1 VKKIFLSLVLAVWC
15 VAARAAG
22 NGPWVLTQA
31 QWSGVTRAA
40 QVVSLDP
47 LRRAIQAFDAQP
59 GAHLVVV
66 HNGGEDGL
74 FWASDLEGWLVALGV
89 PTDRIVDRIGAI
101 KPGRIQLR
109 IEPAP
114 PG

>member
-1 VKKIFLSLVLAVWC
+1 MKKIVISLFLVTWC

-31 QWSGVTRAA
+31 QWGGVTRAS
-40 QVVSLDP
+40 QVVALDP
-47 LRRAIQAFDAQP
+47 LRQAIQAFDARP
-59 GAHLVVV
+59 GARLVVV

-101 KPGRIQLR
+101 QPGRIQLQ

-114 PG
+114 KG